1 MICINC
7 NSENLKKL
15 GMRFTAGRTKN
26 LGYSCNDCGT
36 EFLVPYTSEEE
47 SPDEVNDD
55 LHYIRDDEYISKLT
69 SAKTIV
75 FTTAINNTKVNKKFF
90 DSIQQ
95 YCSYNSA
102 ELVVF
107 PLKYRNPSLLTL
119 LSDDDKS
126 IWYDESIE
134 PYLVEN
140 NFEILPN
147 LKALGGLKTQAT
159 VENPLSGVDGL
170 SKGYSIIFGHP
181 QVSLKTLPRNEEKYP
196 AIATTTGAITEKNYS
211 STKVGYKAGFN
222 HSMSALV
229 LEIDDDGDFFIRHLN
244 FDGKGFY
251 DLDYYYD
258 SKSAKKS
265 TTPLEAIITGDE
277 HAAFFDPEV
286 LKVTYTAPDSMVKAF
301 KPKYIVRHDLLD
313 FFSASHHHK
322 YNFFLKFAKH
332 HTYGNW
338 SVENELNLTIKHVND
353 TTPATSTNIIIASNH
368 NEHLI
373 RWLNES
379 NPKEDPENA
388 LLYHYL
394 MYRMLEQTTMGET
407 NVHHPEP
414 FELYAADKMKCK
426 VKFLSR
432 NEAMK
437 ICDVEIS
444 NHGDRGAS
452 GSKGSSKQFSNIPV
466 KNITGH
472 THSPVIDKGNYTVG
486 TSSRFNLSYV
496 SGLSSWHHAHCF
508 IYPNGKRQLIF
519 IRNGKYRSA

>member
-26 LGYSCNDCGT
+26 LGYECNDCGT

-47 SPDEVNDD
+47 SLEDIPDD
-55 LHYIRDDEYISKLT
+55 LHYIRNDEYINKIT
-69 SAKTIV
+69 SAKKIV
-75 FTTAINNTKVNKKFF
+75 FTTAINNTKVNKKFY
-90 DSIQQ
+90 DSIKQ
-95 YCSYNSA
+95 YCEFNSA

-107 PLKYRNPSLLTL
+107 PLRYCNPSLLTI
-119 LSDDDKS
+119 LSDDKKT
-126 IWYDESIE
+126 WYDESIE

-222 HSMSALV
+222 HSMSALI
-229 LEIDDDGDFFIRHLN
+229 LEIDDEGDFFIRHLN

-265 TTPLEAIITGDE
+265 MTRVEAIITGDE
-277 HAAFFDPEV
+277 HAVFIDPEV
-286 LKVTYTAPDSMVKAF
+286 LAATYNNKDSIVSTLN
-301 KPKYIVRHDLLD
+301 PKYIVRHDVLD
-313 FFSASHHHK
+313 FFSGSHHHK
-322 YNFFLKFAKH
+322 KDTFLKFAKH
-332 HTYGNW
+332 HSGRKW
-338 SVENELNLTIKHVND
+338 SVKSELELTVNFIND
-353 TTPATSTNIIIASNH
+353 TTPKNTKNLIIASNH
-368 NEHLI
+368 NSHLLQ
-373 RWLNES
+373 WLNDEQTC
-379 NPKEDPENA
+379 KDMENA
-388 LLYHYL
+388 VIYHYL
-394 MYRMLEQTTMGET
+394 MYKVLEKTKFDVTSGQYIS
-407 NVHHPEP
+407 PDP
-414 FELYAADKMKCK
+414 FELYASDKL
-426 VKFLSR
+426 VNTEFLSR
-432 NEAMK
+432 NQSFK
-437 ICDVEIS
+437 IKDVDVS
-444 NHGDRGAS
+444 DHGDVGVN
-452 GSKGSSKQFSNIPV
+452 GSRGSSKQFSNIPV

-472 THSPVIDKGNYTVG
+472 SHSPVIDKGNYTVG
-486 TSSRFNLSYV
+486 TSSLLRLGYNKGY
-496 SGLSSWHHAHCF
+496 SSWDHCHCL

-519 IRNGKYRSA
+519 IRNGKYRSI